1 MAQSKPLDLGNDD
14 VFALTRDYEA
24 LRTWELLRGFGVPVT
39 VAELAGARKLAERVI
54 HRHLDLLISHELV
67 EQVRAR
73 KPRRS
78 IGYRVAVERIVLTFD
93 DTNEGAIARA
103 KQSSAQIGAEFER
116 CVVAHANPEFHAAV
130 GFRFRTHCMK
140 HFTREDLAELRRL
153 MLPVVEFLSTP
164 RSAPKRS
171 AQSGAAKASTGKSSA
186 ATFCNQAVSIKLE
199 PLAGELLPLPD
210 VWMTPRSKLAGAPTE
225 DADKSGIPRLTPRE
239 REVALALAEGLTRA
253 HVAERMSVSV
263 HTVSTLARRAYRKLG
278 VTSQAALAARVARYE
293 HKRLG
298 ER

>member
-1 MAQSKPLDLGNDD
+1 MAQPKPLDLGSDD

-24 LRTWELLRGFGVPVT
+24 LRTWELLRGFGIPAT
-39 VAELAGARKLAERVI
+39 VAELAGARKLTERVI
-54 HRHLDLLISHELV
+54 HRHLDLLIAHELV

-93 DTNEGAIARA
+93 DTDEGAIARA
-103 KQSSAQIGAEFER
+103 KQSSAHVGAEFER

-164 RSAPKRS
+164 RPAPKRS
-171 AQSGAAKASTGKSSA
+171 AKVGAAKASAGKSVE

-210 VWMTPRSKLAGAPTE
+210 VWMTPRSKLASAPTE
-225 DADKSGIPRLTPRE
+225 DTDKSGIPRLTPRE

-253 HVAERMSVSV
+253 HVAERLIVSV

-293 HKRLG
+293 HKKLG

>member
-1 MAQSKPLDLGNDD
+1 MAQTKPLDIGSDD
-14 VFALTRDYEA
+14 VFALMRDYEA
-24 LRTWELLRGFGVPVT
+24 LRTWELVRAIGAPAT
-39 VAELAGARKLAERVI
+39 VGELSQARKLPTQVL
-54 HRHLDLLISHELV
+54 HRHLDLLIEHGLLER
-67 EQVRAR
+67 VRAR

-78 IGYRVAVERIVLTFD
+78 AGYRVAVERIVFTFD
-93 DTNEGAIARA
+93 DNDEGAIARA
-103 KQSSAQIGAEFER
+103 KQSSAHVGDEFAR
-116 CVVAHANPEFHAAV
+116 CVAAHANPEFHAAV

-164 RSAPKRS
+164 RPAPKRS
-171 AQSGAAKASTGKSSA
+171 PKSGRAKAPA
-186 ATFCNQAVSIKLE
+186 PVYCNQAVSVRLE

-210 VWMTPRSKLAGAPTE
+210 VWMTPRSKLAGAPTGE
-225 DADKSGIPRLTPRE
+225 ADKSGVPTLAPRE

-253 HVAERMSVSV
+253 HVAERMGVSV

-278 VTSQAALAARVARYE
+278 VTSQAALAARLARYE
-293 HKRLG
+293 HRKLG

>member
-1 MAQSKPLDLGNDD
+1 
-14 VFALTRDYEA
+14 
-24 LRTWELLRGFGVPVT
+24 
-39 VAELAGARKLAERVI
+39 
-54 HRHLDLLISHELV
+54 
-67 EQVRAR
+67 
-73 KPRRS
+73 
-78 IGYRVAVERIVLTFD
+78 
-93 DTNEGAIARA
+93 
-103 KQSSAQIGAEFER
+103 
-116 CVVAHANPEFHAAV
+116 
-130 GFRFRTHCMK
+130 MK

-164 RSAPKRS
+164 RPAPKRS
-171 AQSGAAKASTGKSSA
+171 AKVGAAKASTGKSSA

>member
-1 MAQSKPLDLGNDD
+1 LI
-14 VFALTRDYEA
+14 
-24 LRTWELLRGFGVPVT
+24 RGFGVPVT

-54 HRHLDLLISHELV
+54 HRQLDLLIAHEVV

-93 DTNEGAIARA
+93 DTDEGAIARA
-103 KQSSAQIGAEFER
+103 KQSSAHVGAEFER

-164 RSAPKRS
+164 RPAPKRS

>member
-1 MAQSKPLDLGNDD
+1 MAQPKPLDLGSDD

-39 VAELAGARKLAERVI
+39 VAELAGARKLTERVI
-54 HRHLDLLISHELV
+54 HRHLDLLIAHELV

-93 DTNEGAIARA
+93 DTDEGAIARA
-103 KQSSAQIGAEFER
+103 KQSSAHVGAEFER

-164 RSAPKRS
+164 RPAPKRS
-171 AQSGAAKASTGKSSA
+171 AKVGAAKASAGKSVE

-210 VWMTPRSKLAGAPTE
+210 VWMTPRSKLASAPTE
-225 DADKSGIPRLTPRE
+225 DTDKSGIPRLTPRE

-253 HVAERMSVSV
+253 HVAERLIVSV

-293 HKRLG
+293 HKKLG